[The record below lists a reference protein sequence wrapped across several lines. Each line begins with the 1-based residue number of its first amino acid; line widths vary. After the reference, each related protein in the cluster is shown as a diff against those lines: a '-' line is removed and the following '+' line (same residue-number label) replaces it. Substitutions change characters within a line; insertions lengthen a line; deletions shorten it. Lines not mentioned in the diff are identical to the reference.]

1 MYDLTFVLIHVL
13 SGVLFNWVAELTW
26 ILTVNGEPV
35 GLKDSVSTVL
45 RYSGWD

>member
-13 SGVLFNWVAELTW
+13 FNWVAELTW
-26 ILTVNGEPV
+26 LLTVNGEPV
-35 GLKDSVSTVL
+35 GLKDSASSVL